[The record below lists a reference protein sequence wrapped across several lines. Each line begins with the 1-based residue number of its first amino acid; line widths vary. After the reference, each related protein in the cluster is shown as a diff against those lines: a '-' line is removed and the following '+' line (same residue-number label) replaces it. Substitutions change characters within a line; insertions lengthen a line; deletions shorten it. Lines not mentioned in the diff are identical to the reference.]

1 MAFRSS
7 TCSIRT
13 IPTRV
18 GSTCAVHENVV
29 HVTDH
34 PHAGGEH
41 FAMKL
46 AEMAK
51 NGPSPRGWGAPRNAN
66 TMTADLRTIPTRVG
80 STNSA
85 FMPNATP
92 SDHPHAGGEHPG
104 LATGWGIQLGPSPRG
119 WGALYEWN
127 WGKCSDR
134 TIPTRVGSTIV
145 VIPDGFAEADH
156 PHAGGEHV
164 CAVGATRFISGP
176 SPRGWGARSIARSNG
191 TSGRTIPT
199 RVGSTH

>member
-51 NGPSPRGWGAPRNAN
+51 NGPSPRGWGARCDIDKGA
-66 TMTADLRTIPTRVG
+66 TALRTIPTRVG
-80 STNSA
+80 ST
-85 FMPNATP
+85 
-92 SDHPHAGGEHPG
+92 PG
-104 LATGWGIQLGPSPRG
+104 
-119 WGALYEWN
+119 
-127 WGKCSDR
+127 
-134 TIPTRVGSTIV
+134 
-145 VIPDGFAEADH
+145 
-156 PHAGGEHV
+156 
-164 CAVGATRFISGP
+164 
-176 SPRGWGARSIARSNG
+176 
-191 TSGRTIPT
+191 
-199 RVGSTH
+199 